1 MKTIRFGALAVLF
14 LLANLNAMAQVPPLV
29 HYQGRITVGGT
40 NFDGSGQFKFALVNG
55 AGSTSFWSNDGTS
68 AAGSQP
74 AAAVSLTVTRGLY
87 AVLLGD
93 VTIPGMTQVIPA
105 TVFTNPD
112 VRLRVWFNDGVT
124 GFQLLTPDQRIAAV
138 GFAMMSANV
147 PDGVIT
153 AAKLADGAVTGP
165 KIAPGAITS
174 DKLGANVVVSSNLA
188 DTVALGQTNINGRL
202 DVFRTG
208 AGTAAISLIGASS
221 QISTYGADGQEQT
234 RLHGVSWGEL
244 LLHNSLSNN
253 ATGASL
259 TANGSSGGFLSLN
272 NTSGVVR
279 ASLLGANSGGLLRL
293 YQADG
298 SIGVYADGEDNGAG
312 SIGVRST
319 NGANRVF
326 IDGLSTG
333 GGGEISLFDSSGD
346 EVIEFLA
353 NSSGG
358 AITLKDELAVTAAV
372 LASSASGGG
381 YQYLYNDDGDATVYL
396 DGHSGGGGY
405 ISVRN
410 TNGVSRVIV
419 DGQSTAGSGAI
430 FLYDGAG
437 ANTISLVGDV
447 SGEGKITTQVLQ
459 ITGGS
464 DLSESF
470 DVNAVHETLKPGMI
484 VCIDSNNPGELVT
497 SSKAYDRTVA
507 GVISGAGGV
516 KPGMLMGQ
524 KGSKADGE
532 HPVALTG
539 RVYCYVDADEGAVRP
554 GDLITT
560 SATPGH
566 GMKVSDH
573 AKAQGAIIGKAMTPL
588 EKGRGLVLVL
598 VSLQ

>member
-1 MKTIRFGALAVLF
+1 MKTIRRGAFALF
-14 LLANLNAMAQVPPLV
+14 LFANLHIMAQVPQLI

-40 NFDGSGQFKFALVNG
+40 NFDGAGQFKFALVNG
-55 AGSTSFWSNDGTS
+55 GGGATFWSNDGTS
-68 AAGSQP
+68 VAGSEP
-74 AAAVSLTVTRGLY
+74 TAAVGLTVARGLY

-93 VTIPGMTQVIPA
+93 VTVPGMTQVIPA
-105 TVFTNPD
+105 TVFANPD

-124 GFQLLTPDQRIAAV
+124 GFQLLSPDQRIAAV

-188 DTVALGQTNINGRL
+188 DTVALGQTNANGRL
-202 DVFRTG
+202 DIFRTS
-208 AGTAAISLIGASS
+208 ANTAAISLVGSTS
-221 QISTYGADGQEQT
+221 QISTYGSDGQEQI
-234 RLHGVSWGEL
+234 RLHGTAFGEL

-253 ATGASL
+253 QVAVNL
-259 TANGSSGGFLSLN
+259 TANGANGGSLALN
-272 NTSGVVR
+272 NTNGSLR
-279 ASLLGANSGGLLRL
+279 ASLSGANSGGLLRL

-298 SIGVYADGEDNGAG
+298 GIGVYADGDDGGAG
-312 SIGVRST
+312 SIGIRST

-333 GGGEISLFDSSGD
+333 GGGEISLFDGSGD
-346 EVIEFLA
+346 EVIEVLA
-353 NSSGG
+353 TSSGG
-358 AITLKDELAVTAAV
+358 AITLKDELAVTAAI

-396 DGHSGGGGY
+396 DGDSSGGGY

-410 TNGVSRVIV
+410 TNGLSRVVI
-419 DGQSTAGSGAI
+419 DGQSTAGSGAV

-470 DVNAVHETLKPGMI
+470 DVNAIHEALKPGMI
-484 VCIDSNNPGELVT
+484 VCIDSENPGELVT
-497 SSKAYDRTVA
+497 SSKPYDRTVA

-524 KGSKADGE
+524 KGTKADGE

-539 RVYCYVDADEGAVRP
+539 RVYCYVDADQGAIRP

-566 GMKVSDH
+566 GMKVGDH
-573 AKAQGAIIGKAMTPL
+573 AKAHGAIIGKAMTSL
-588 EKGRGLVLVL
+588 ESGKGLVLVL